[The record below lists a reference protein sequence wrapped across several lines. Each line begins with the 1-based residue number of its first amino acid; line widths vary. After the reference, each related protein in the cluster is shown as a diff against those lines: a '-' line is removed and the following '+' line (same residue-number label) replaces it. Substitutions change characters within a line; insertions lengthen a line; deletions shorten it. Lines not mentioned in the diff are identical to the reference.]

1 MSGTTIGLVRE
12 VFSVACNVGPA
23 SLPTTLE
30 QFLVALRAGTAL
42 TADAKESLDRQ
53 LAEEFPMWQHRT
65 PQGPK
70 CDEPLRAKWEAAVRA
85 VLLSLRSWSLSNAHA
100 LAELSAYL
108 QMIESLG
115 LESADFQQIAAHLDN
130 DVLADG
136 LYQLILESEV
146 GSYMRVHERIPNAER
161 EIKKLAQ
168 ENNFLRISHIFP
180 NLMPEMRMDLR
191 AAVRLLLR
199 LDPAKLA
206 SALTVKNS
214 VFFTLLVRF
223 ILGDDFPELASHVPI
238 MWVKFASIDVIENAH
253 RSGNTERNWR
263 DLLRHLLLQAA
274 VSPAWP
280 GWMSALL
287 RVPQSGS
294 LMTRVLPNVLA
305 SLDVPQ
311 WEAFIAA
318 VSLNY
323 SKMAAEPMA
332 AIMLAFE
339 QATTASAA
347 LSMWTICFKRWSG
360 WDYGRSEEQTYLFS
374 PAACALDYPV
384 AMYYSKMPSQQ
395 RDDLERTLALSIE
408 TIEQQWFKSATEL
421 ITERNRLLSRQR
433 LVEHGRRLASDYA
446 EPLPPAIQQPDAY
459 TSIRYSY
466 LDVQA
471 SRSNDTDDN
480 IVQSHA
486 S

>member
-180 NLMPEMRMDLR
+180 NLMPEMRM
-191 AAVRLLLR
+191 
-199 LDPAKLA
+199 
-206 SALTVKNS
+206 
-214 VFFTLLVRF
+214 
-223 ILGDDFPELASHVPI
+223 
-238 MWVKFASIDVIENAH
+238 
-253 RSGNTERNWR
+253 
-263 DLLRHLLLQAA
+263 
-274 VSPAWP
+274 
-280 GWMSALL
+280 
-287 RVPQSGS
+287 
-294 LMTRVLPNVLA
+294 
-305 SLDVPQ
+305 
-311 WEAFIAA
+311 EAFIAA